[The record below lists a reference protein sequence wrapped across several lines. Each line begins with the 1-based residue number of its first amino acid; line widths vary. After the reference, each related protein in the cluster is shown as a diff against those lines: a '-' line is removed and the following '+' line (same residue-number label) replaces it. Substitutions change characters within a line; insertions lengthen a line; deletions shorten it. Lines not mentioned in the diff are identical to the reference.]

1 MAGPRYRAVGSD
13 MLIVEP
19 LDLFTAVFHRPSG
32 LTHLLTEPAPQILD
46 LLANGG
52 AMTADALLRA
62 LSRHYELGD
71 AEGDGAAMLHARL
84 MELEAAGLIEAA

>member
-1 MAGPRYRAVGSD
+1 
-13 MLIVEP
+13 
-19 LDLFTAVFHRPSG
+19 
-32 LTHLLTEPAPQILD
+32 
-46 LLANGG
+46 
-52 AMTADALLRA
+52 MTADALLRG